1 MLHTCQTVYINM
13 LGKRKRNEDDCDD
26 QSSSSSNSEEVNEE
40 SESEEEKE
48 MEEILEFE
56 QIVKMLSLAVPKKN
70 ALDLLHSM
78 AASKDILFWTPKEEI
93 LFKNRRIRGVKTQS
107 TKHLSEQ
114 YCRIGDQQTS
124 CKK

>member
-13 LGKRKRNEDDCDD
+13 LGKRKRNEEDNCND
-26 QSSSSSNSEEVNEE
+26 QSSSGSNSEEVNEE

-78 AASKDILFWTPKEEI
+78 AASKDISFWTPKGEM
-93 LFKNRRIRGVKTQS
+93 LFISNEKTP
-107 TKHLSEQ
+107 
-114 YCRIGDQQTS
+114 
-124 CKK
+124 